1 MGKVNNIPEGLKI
14 FNTLT
19 RDKAELTE
27 NEIGL
32 YLCGPTVYDVSHI
45 GHARSAYVF
54 DVIVRYMRHK
64 GKKVTLVR
72 NVTDIDDKII
82 NKAQSEIKNSAPGD
96 TADVSQKSREVAERY
111 LGSYHEDLDALG
123 VVPPDFE
130 PKATETIPD
139 MIAFIELLIKKGYAY
154 ASDGSVYFDVR
165 KFPEYGRLS
174 GQSLDQMEEGARVA
188 LDKSKKDPLDFAL
201 WKASKENEP
210 AWPSPW
216 GSGRPG
222 WHIECSVMS
231 TKFLKNKFLIHG
243 GGLDLVFPHHENEI
257 AQTVCAGYKSAKYWL
272 HNGLLTI
279 NSQKMSKSL
288 GNYVTIQG
296 FRDKFRDMDLLKLLF
311 LASHY
316 RHPVDYTEE
325 KILEMKKS
333 KERIDIFLNNSAAKL
348 GEYEKKYG
356 VKLVTNRSNPEAAAG
371 LKDILVYRSEFE
383 KAMDDDFNT
392 PQAMAAV
399 FDLINYANKIDMRL
413 ADKNEDDNAYR
424 RIEYARDIINR
435 LLPEIF
441 GLSFTHEDRLTDA
454 QQKNIQDR
462 IDAKK
467 RKDYKTADDIRAALA
482 MENIILEDTK
492 DGGTRWRR
500 KL

>member
-279 NSQKMSKSL
+279 NSQKMSKYLVIMSHK
-288 GNYVTIQG
+288 G
-296 FRDKFRDMDLLKLLF
+296 FRDKSGFDLLKLLF
-311 LASHY
+311 LPPY
-316 RHPVDYTEE
+316 RHPVVYTEE
-325 KILEMKKS
+325 KILEMKK
-333 KERIDIFLNNSAAKL
+333 KQR
-348 GEYEKKYG
+348 
-356 VKLVTNRSNPEAAAG
+356 
-371 LKDILVYRSEFE
+371 
-383 KAMDDDFNT
+383 
-392 PQAMAAV
+392 
-399 FDLINYANKIDMRL
+399 
-413 ADKNEDDNAYR
+413 
-424 RIEYARDIINR
+424 
-435 LLPEIF
+435 
-441 GLSFTHEDRLTDA
+441 EDRY
-454 QQKNIQDR
+454 IPH
-462 IDAKK
+462 
-467 RKDYKTADDIRAALA
+467 
-482 MENIILEDTK
+482 
-492 DGGTRWRR
+492 
-500 KL
+500 